1 MLFERLLRF
10 RIMNGLLMTP
20 NCAET
25 ETLDVFCTL
34 SIAASGELKVRL
46 SVPPEPCLRSDVR
59 YTIQR

>member
-1 MLFERLLRF
+1 
-10 RIMNGLLMTP
+10 MNGLLMTS

-34 SIAASGELKVRL
+34 LIAASGELKVRL